1 MASILDEYEDSQI
14 IRHPS
19 QQQHTRLSASN
30 IGITH
35 SGFVNARLE
44 EEKPIF
50 NKQRI
55 DFSPPEK
62 INHFA
67 VCNNQLCMSL
77 GKDTLLRIDLGKPD
91 QPNQIELGRKD
102 DAKVH
107 KLFLDPTETN
117 TWPILVGTS
126 QGQIYEAEIST
137 SEGSL
142 FSTNPDQYFRL
153 VYTLDEDGKSAP
165 VCCLEIERGVDSKFF
180 IIATTR
186 KRLFQ
191 FVGKVPE
198 GAEQQGFSS
207 IFSQNADNFPSFQE
221 FPANLGFSEIAFYT
235 PKLRTSPR
243 SFAWMMG
250 NGVLYGT
257 LNYARPDSLLS
268 DVQVWE
274 YPPDIDFN
282 FNKPIS
288 IVLTQF
294 HFLLLLPDRVKAV
307 CILNGQVVYED
318 VFPDKFGSLKKMNKD
333 SAGGLVWIYT
343 EKAVFRYHI
352 QREARDVWQM
362 YMSMSKF
369 DLAKEYCKDRPECL
383 DIVLAKE
390 AEHCFQNKKYLESA
404 KCYAL
409 TQNYFEEI
417 ALKFIDAK
425 QEDALK
431 EFLMKKLNNLKPS
444 EKTQI
449 TLLVTWL
456 TELCL
461 NRLGTL
467 EGDESK
473 RSIFLESREEFRKFL
488 SSSKIK
494 ECLYNNRTTIY
505 DLLAS
510 HGNVEDMVFFSVI
523 MQDYERVISH
533 YCQHD
538 DYEAALEVLSKHRD
552 EKLFYKFSPVLMQH
566 IPKKVLAV
574 TEEAIHNY
582 LLSLYAKYKPESLLL
597 YLEQT
602 GTHSSDIHYDLK
614 YALRLCAEHGHHK
627 ACVHV
632 YKIMEL
638 YEEAVDLALQ
648 GILLSDDTTDSDS
661 DTDEEEFTLS
671 KEELQDMLRLHRY
684 KKLHQNKFHADR
696 ELQQY
701 QYYSAGLLSTHDPFY
716 EQQRHLLGPKKKK
729 IKEEKKLKA
738 KLKKVKKKRKR
749 DEEFLSEGRQ
759 YTTKIFAKFSH
770 DTPPP
775 ISKKKHLTVEQLT
788 ARRRKVWLTIAKK
801 ENPKT
806 FKQKASAR
814 NLVVTN
820 AKKLAHQCMREVRRA
835 AIQAQKNCKE
845 TLPRARRLN
854 KEMLL
859 YWKKYEK
866 VEKEHRKRAE
876 KEALE
881 QRKLDEEMR
890 EAKRQQRKLN
900 FLITQTELYAHF
912 MSRKRN
918 AESDAIQD
926 EILMKLDDSS
936 AHRQIDIGGDSNYY
950 KSEALKNAEEAF
962 QIHKART
969 RLFDEEAKD
978 SRCASVQAAKDDS
991 SCFGESYSLANPSIR
1006 AGEDIPQPTIFH
1018 GKLKGYQLK
1027 GMNWLAN
1034 LYEQGINGILADEM
1048 GLGKTVQSIALLAHL
1063 AERDNI
1069 WGPFLIISP
1078 ASTLNNWHQEFTR
1091 FVPKFKVTLLSNG
1104 FAVDMYQAILCD
1116 RLLQVLLSPFAP
1128 DHIHQS
1134 LFHRK
1139 GNNEGSCFSFLRFI
1153 DVSPAEMTNVML
1165 QGILVRWLALFL
1177 SLKSS
1182 YRLYQQHL
1190 WAAGGDEA
1198 EAKSVFLGNK
1208 ALILW
1213 LDSPTSFPS
1222 VRSSP
1227 VLQDLIFTSQS
1238 SLVMGHAD
1246 LVIHRRK
1253 SATSTIRQC
1262 QRTEL
1267 PKFLFNSIPR
1277 VTSVP
1282 MDQYCNDR
1290 SADYD
1295 WRMTRDGGGLT
1306 VKQCFLY
1313 GAPELASNWVGHR
1326 PSFFPESPGGVMA
1339 LYPRHGWSFIRIP
1352 GMTVK
1357 GCYISKITVQ
1367 KGEGVVAVIDKSTLL
1382 FVGLMF

>member
-14 IRHPS
+14 IRHPT

-107 KLFLDPTETN
+107 KLFLDPTGSHLLISLNTNECLYLNRNTQKVRSLSRWKGHLIESIGWNKLLGTETN

-207 IFSQNADNFPSFQE
+207 IFSQNADHFPSFQE

-257 LNYARPDSLLS
+257 LDYARPDSLLS

-566 IPKKVLAV
+566 IPKKVVDAWIQMGKKLDSKNLIPALVNYSQIGSTEQINETVRYMEFCVYELAV

-648 GILLSDDTTDSDS
+648 VDVDLAKSCADLPED
-661 DTDEEEFTLS
+661 DEELRKKLWLKIARHVVQEEKDVKKAMNCLS
-671 KEELQDMLRLHRY
+671 SCNLLKIEDILPFFPDFVTIDHFKEAICNSLEEYNKHIEELKQEMEEATESAKRIREDIQEMRNKYGVVESQEKCAACDFPLLNRPFYLFLCSHMFHYDCLLQEVSPHLSAYKHSKLEELQ
-684 KKLHQNKFHADR
+684 KKLLTTSQPTK
-696 ELQQY
+696 
-701 QYYSAGLLSTHDPFY
+701 S
-716 EQQRHLLGPKKKK
+716 RHRP
-729 IKEEKKLKA
+729 KEEDTVSLGKGQ
-738 KLKKVKKKRKR
+738 
-749 DEEFLSEGRQ
+749 LSRQ
-759 YTTKIFAKFSH
+759 QIKSDI
-770 DTPPP
+770 DD
-775 ISKKKHLTVEQLT
+775 I
-788 ARRRKVWLTIAKK
+788 IAAECVYCGELMIKSIDK
-801 ENPKT
+801 P
-806 FKQKASAR
+806 FIDPQ
-814 NLVVTN
+814 
-820 AKKLAHQCMREVRRA
+820 
-835 AIQAQKNCKE
+835 
-845 TLPRARRLN
+845 
-854 KEMLL
+854 
-859 YWKKYEK
+859 KYE
-866 VEKEHRKRAE
+866 
-876 KEALE
+876 
-881 QRKLDEEMR
+881 DE
-890 EAKRQQRKLN
+890 
-900 FLITQTELYAHF
+900 
-912 MSRKRN
+912 
-918 AESDAIQD
+918 
-926 EILMKLDDSS
+926 
-936 AHRQIDIGGDSNYY
+936 
-950 KSEALKNAEEAF
+950 
-962 QIHKART
+962 
-969 RLFDEEAKD
+969 
-978 SRCASVQAAKDDS
+978 
-991 SCFGESYSLANPSIR
+991 
-1006 AGEDIPQPTIFH
+1006 
-1018 GKLKGYQLK
+1018 
-1027 GMNWLAN
+1027 
-1034 LYEQGINGILADEM
+1034 
-1048 GLGKTVQSIALLAHL
+1048 
-1063 AERDNI
+1063 
-1069 WGPFLIISP
+1069 
-1078 ASTLNNWHQEFTR
+1078 
-1091 FVPKFKVTLLSNG
+1091 
-1104 FAVDMYQAILCD
+1104 
-1116 RLLQVLLSPFAP
+1116 
-1128 DHIHQS
+1128 
-1134 LFHRK
+1134 
-1139 GNNEGSCFSFLRFI
+1139 
-1153 DVSPAEMTNVML
+1153 
-1165 QGILVRWLALFL
+1165 
-1177 SLKSS
+1177 KSS
-1182 YRLYQQHL
+1182 
-1190 WAAGGDEA
+1190 
-1198 EAKSVFLGNK
+1198 
-1208 ALILW
+1208 W
-1213 LDSPTSFPS
+1213 L
-1222 VRSSP
+1222 
-1227 VLQDLIFTSQS
+1227 
-1238 SLVMGHAD
+1238 
-1246 LVIHRRK
+1246 
-1253 SATSTIRQC
+1253 
-1262 QRTEL
+1262 
-1267 PKFLFNSIPR
+1267 
-1277 VTSVP
+1277 
-1282 MDQYCNDR
+1282 
-1290 SADYD
+1290 
-1295 WRMTRDGGGLT
+1295 
-1306 VKQCFLY
+1306 
-1313 GAPELASNWVGHR
+1313 
-1326 PSFFPESPGGVMA
+1326 
-1339 LYPRHGWSFIRIP
+1339 
-1352 GMTVK
+1352 
-1357 GCYISKITVQ
+1357 
-1367 KGEGVVAVIDKSTLL
+1367 
-1382 FVGLMF
+1382 